1 MAHLDQPS
9 PLLGT
14 PGTIAMPD
22 GRILF
27 TQQLDGP
34 ESAPTA
40 PTIVFECGAASSRSF
55 WALVQPVIGEFHRAV
70 VYDRSGLGRS
80 ASATGAR
87 RLPQLADDLNSL
99 LDGLGGDGR
108 YILVGH
114 SWGGPLVR
122 LAAAIRPDRIAG
134 LVLVDPADET
144 SSVYY
149 SKLMNRINDLQR
161 RLFPTLSRTGLLGRL
176 AAASTRAIPESVRND
191 MRRELHTPTAVA
203 TQIAEAEDIAGDL
216 RALVE
221 SPPELGDLPI
231 TVISAE
237 KPSGMSKEQRREL
250 NDAHRR
256 RAAASPYGRHVVAE
270 QAGHLIMID
279 RPEIVVGE
287 ILRLARDLAAGA

>member
-1 MAHLDQPS
+1 M
-9 PLLGT
+9 
-14 PGTIAMPD
+14 IRIRD
-22 GRILF
+22 GRELF

-34 ESAPTA
+34 RPTV
-40 PTIVFECGAASSRSF
+40 VFECGASSSRSF
-55 WALVQPVIGEFHRAV
+55 WALVQPVVGEFHRAV

-80 ASATGAR
+80 ASATGSR
-87 RLPQLADDLNSL
+87 RLPQLAGDLNSL
-99 LDGLGGDGR
+99 LDGLGGEGRSDGR

-149 SKLMNRINDLQR
+149 SKLMERTNGIQR
-161 RLFPTLSRTGLLGRL
+161 RLFPPLAKTGLLGRL
-176 AAASTRAIPESVRND
+176 AAASTRAIPESVRAD
-191 MRRELHTPTAVA
+191 MRHELHTPTAVA
-203 TQIAEAEDIAGDL
+203 TQIAEAEDMSGDL

-221 SPPELGDLPI
+221 SPPDLGDLPV

-237 KPSGMSKEQRREL
+237 KPSGMGKQQRREL
-250 NDAHRR
+250 NEAHRR

-287 ILRLARDLAAGA
+287 ILRVARDLATQA